1 MEPLV
6 MAILFLVLAL
16 VLAYASTKLSR
27 KKFDR
32 YKGVWFERGR
42 RVSTIWG
49 TAAYVLAVFSAVI
62 SGIEVLF
69 PGTAE
74 SLPFVGG
81 LLTATGGAVIGLMV
95 AQVVLWT
102 FYLIDRYLV

>member
-1 MEPLV
+1 MEPFV
-6 MAILFLVLAL
+6 MAIFFVILAL

-49 TAAYVLAVFSAVI
+49 TAAYVLAVFTAII
-62 SGIEVLF
+62 SGIEILF

-74 SLPFVGG
+74 SLPLIGG
-81 LLTATGGAVIGLMV
+81 MLTATGGAVIGLAI
-95 AQVVLWT
+95 AQVTLWT